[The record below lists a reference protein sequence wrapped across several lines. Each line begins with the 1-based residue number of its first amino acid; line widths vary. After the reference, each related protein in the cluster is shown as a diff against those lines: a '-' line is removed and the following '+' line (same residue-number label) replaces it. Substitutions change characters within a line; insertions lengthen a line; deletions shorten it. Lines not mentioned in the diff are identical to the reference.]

1 MEEIKISTE
10 FIKLEQL
17 LKLVNI
23 ASSGG
28 MAKELILS
36 EKVLVND
43 NIETR
48 RGKKL
53 RPGDK
58 VQYLDSVYLIK

>member
-1 MEEIKISTE
+1 MEVIEIRTE

-28 MAKELILS
+28 MAKEIIQS
-36 EKVLVND
+36 EEVYVNGE
-43 NIETR
+43 IETR

-53 RPGDK
+53 RPGDR
-58 VQYLDSVYLIK
+58 VTFQDMTFEIK

>member
-1 MEEIKISTE
+1 MEEIKINTE

-28 MAKELILS
+28 MAKEMIQS
-36 EKVLVND
+36 EEVYVNGE
-43 NIETR
+43 IETR

-58 VQYLDSVYLIK
+58 VTFQDMTFEIK